1 MAQPIKSRLNL
12 KGWGNGIPLKFLW
25 TVDISPRSG
34 SNMATVGRSIKKY
47 IETYDSKSFDV
58 SEDIIDD
65 TSNAEYGE
73 ILAQTIA
80 LPNEQL
86 LIETEALQGTGG
98 FKAGYIGSQRQPYG
112 SQNKLDITFLET
124 NKDLI
129 DNFIKPWIVAVSYK
143 GLIEDGEDDLKC
155 NIDLVLH
162 AKGQEEGEKRG
173 GEGTQT
179 WRDRKRFSFF
189 NAVPYQI
196 EPEQLSYSGDVSIQ
210 ELSRTVAFTFDYYE
224 VTDLSN

>member
-1 MAQPIKSRLNL
+1 MASPIKSRLNL
-12 KGWGNGIPLKFLW
+12 PGWANGIPLKFLW
-25 TVDISPRSG
+25 TVDISPRNG
-34 SNMATVGRSIKKY
+34 SNMASVGRSIKKY
-47 IETYDSKSFDV
+47 IETYDSKSFDI
-58 SEDIIDD
+58 SENIIDD
-65 TSNAEYGE
+65 TSNKEYGE
-73 ILAQTIA
+73 LLAQTIA

-86 LIETEALQGTGG
+86 LIETEHLEGTGG
-98 FKAGYIGSQRQPYG
+98 FKAGYIGKQRQPYG
-112 SQNKLDITFLET
+112 AQNKLDITFLET

-129 DNFIKPWIVAVSYK
+129 DNFIKPWIIAVSYK

-162 AKGQEEGEKRG
+162 AKGQEEGEKGRG
-173 GEGTQT
+173 QGTQT

-196 EPEQLSYSGDVSIQ
+196 EAEQLSYSGDVSIQ